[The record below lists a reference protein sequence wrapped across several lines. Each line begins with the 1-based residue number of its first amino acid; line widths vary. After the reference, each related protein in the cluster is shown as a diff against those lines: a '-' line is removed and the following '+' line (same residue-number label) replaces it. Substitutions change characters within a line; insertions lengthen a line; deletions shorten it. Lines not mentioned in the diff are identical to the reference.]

1 MSSTLDP
8 AEEESDV
15 GPLFGSSDGGVVRGI
30 SAEASRVLRKPLFW
44 VGLGLFV
51 INIKM
56 VKPPWFPLFLLVNSV
71 SAAERTIVTLVCIL
85 FAYLLLPFFA
95 VICVL
100 NGAEFVR
107 ACGSTT
113 AYVAHGF
120 APECTPACGL
130 GCYLAG
136 FESFCFASLLVWSTR
151 RLELS
156 VRPHV
161 GCCPAAC
168 QLRAAPLSSRLLLE
182 RFWRQCRI
190 AALSKALTW
199 FCLFP
204 LAIAIEPTY
213 RAIYAEQGMMQG
225 GHPVM
230 FDADITNSDP
240 WTIGLT
246 PFDVLTFLGLG
257 LVGPVAITQPL
268 GALMYGPP
276 PGPPRETS
284 SA

>member
-1 MSSTLDP
+1 MAATTPETTEAATGTGAPPAASPSPGEPALDP

-120 APECTPACGL
+120 APECTPACGR
-130 GCYLAG
+130 
-136 FESFCFASLLVWSTR
+136 V
-151 RLELS
+151 
-156 VRPHV
+156 
-161 GCCPAAC
+161 
-168 QLRAAPLSSRLLLE
+168 
-182 RFWRQCRI
+182 
-190 AALSKALTW
+190 AL
-199 FCLFP
+199 
-204 LAIAIEPTY
+204 
-213 RAIYAEQGMMQG
+213 
-225 GHPVM
+225 
-230 FDADITNSDP
+230 
-240 WTIGLT
+240 
-246 PFDVLTFLGLG
+246 
-257 LVGPVAITQPL
+257 
-268 GALMYGPP
+268 
-276 PGPPRETS
+276 
-284 SA
+284 